1 MATIKQVLL
10 PEEALHLGS
19 GIAPYDK
26 VNGTN
31 FPVGRLLYDAAADE
45 AAFWFLEATNYGSG
59 SWTVDII
66 WYATNATTNTVRW
79 GVSLAAIRPEIQSQ
93 DIETKAFATEQT
105 VDDTHLGIASKRL
118 HKATVTLSN
127 LDSVAAG
134 DWCAL
139 RVRRIGSNG
148 ADNLAN
154 DVALVQVRIAYSD
167 S

>member
-1 MATIKQVLL
+1 MATVKQVLL

-19 GIAPYDK
+19 NIAPYDK

-31 FPVGRLLYDAAADE
+31 LPVSRLLYDATADE
-45 AAFWFLEATNYGSG
+45 AAFWSLEAVNYGSG
-59 SWTVDII
+59 NWTVELI
-66 WYATNATTNTVRW
+66 WYAVNATTGTVRW
-79 GVSLAAIRPEIQSQ
+79 GVSLAAITPESDSQ
-93 DIETKAFATEQT
+93 DIETKALATEQT
-105 VDDTHLGIASKRL
+105 VDDAHLGTTSKRL

-134 DWCAL
+134 DWVAL

-148 ADNLAN
+148 ADTLAN
-154 DVALVQVRIAYSD
+154 DAALVQVRISYSD